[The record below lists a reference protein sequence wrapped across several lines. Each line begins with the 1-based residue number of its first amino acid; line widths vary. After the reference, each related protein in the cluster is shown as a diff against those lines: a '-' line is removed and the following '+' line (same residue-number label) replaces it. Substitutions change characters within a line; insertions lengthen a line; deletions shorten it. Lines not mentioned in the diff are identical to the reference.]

1 MRNGRETRGFMSR
14 KSEDI
19 ADLTSVPQAMT
30 HSEAF
35 LDFDS
40 ESVTVQEAHHAMHIL
55 TFFLF
60 MMNLMEKHLPI
71 RKTLVDR
78 VVYHLLNLREFIQ
91 DSRLGDQVTDLS
103 ASISIVYDEFFPQGA
118 EESVHAYPVE
128 QWLESHEHTILELA
142 RHYGKESVFQGLTRA
157 A

>member
-1 MRNGRETRGFMSR
+1 MSR
-14 KSEDI
+14 KSKDI
-19 ADLTSVPQAMT
+19 ADLASVSQALT
-30 HSEAF
+30 QAESF

-60 MMNLMEKHLPI
+60 MMNLMEKHLPV

-78 VVYHLLNLREFIQ
+78 VIYHLLNLREFIQ

-103 ASISIVYDEFFPQGA
+103 ASISLAYDDFFPQGVS
-118 EESVHAYPVE
+118 ESTHAYPVA
-128 QWLESHEHTILELA
+128 QWLESHEHTIMDLA

>member
-1 MRNGRETRGFMSR
+1 MSL

-19 ADLTSVPQAMT
+19 ADLQSVSSAMT
-30 HSEAF
+30 VAGSF

-55 TFFLF
+55 TFFHF
-60 MMNLMEKHLPI
+60 IMNLMEKQLPV
-71 RKTLVDR
+71 RKALVDR
-78 VVYHLLNLREFIQ
+78 VIYHLLNLREFIQ

-103 ASISIVYDEFFPQGA
+103 ASISIVYDEFFPGGA
-118 EESVHAYPVE
+118 SESLTTYPIE
-128 QWLESHEHTILELA
+128 RWLESHEHTILELA
-142 RHYGKESVFQGLTRA
+142 RHYGKESVFHRLTRA

>member
-1 MRNGRETRGFMSR
+1 MSR
-14 KSEDI
+14 KAEDI
-19 ADLTSVPQAMT
+19 ANLTSVSDVMPQAE
-30 HSEAF
+30 SF

-60 MMNLMEKHLPI
+60 MMNLMEKNLPI
-71 RKTLVDR
+71 RKTMIDR
-78 VVYHLLNLREFIQ
+78 VIYHLLNLREYIQ
-91 DSRLGDQVTDLS
+91 DSRLGDQVTHLS
-103 ASISIVYDEFFPQGA
+103 ASISLAYDEFFPEGSS
-118 EESVHAYPVE
+118 ESVQAQPVE

-142 RHYGKESVFQGLTRA
+142 RHYGKESVFHGLTRA

>member
-1 MRNGRETRGFMSR
+1 MSR
-14 KSEDI
+14 NSEDS
-19 ADLTSVPQAMT
+19 ADLASVSQAMPQAE
-30 HSEAF
+30 SF

-60 MMNLMEKHLPI
+60 MMNLMEKNLPV

-78 VVYHLLNLREFIQ
+78 VIYHLLNLREFIQ

-103 ASISIVYDEFFPQGA
+103 ASISMAYDDFFPQGA
-118 EESVHAYPVE
+118 AESVHAYPVE
-128 QWLESHEHTILELA
+128 QWLESHEQTILELA